1 MSNQGP
7 CRSYVYALCVVESNG
22 NGAAFA
28 ADRERELQGAMRFA
42 ASGYYWFFMDVLDRD
57 RDVDAAL
64 CARLSD
70 ACLEMLF
77 ERRT

>member
-1 MSNQGP
+1 
-7 CRSYVYALCVVESNG
+7 
-22 NGAAFA
+22 
-28 ADRERELQGAMRFA
+28 MRFA